1 MSAHTMEP
9 KDCGHHDEERR
20 ALRRR
25 IFIFILGLLVL
36 ILLIIFIVFLI
47 LRPSKP
53 SFVLRD
59 ATVYEFNATL
69 SSLLPVAAASPT
81 PGFLSSNLQ
90 VTVSSR
96 NPNGRIGIYYYQ
108 LDASASY
115 RGQQVTLPVLLP
127 ESYQGHKE
135 VTDWSPFLIG
145 RSVPVS
151 PYLGDALSQDL
162 NAGMVLL
169 NVKIDGRVKW
179 KVGTWTSGPYH
190 LHVNCPALLMLKA
203 SGSGAAASAV
213 ARTGLSMKAQLAQH
227 CTVDV

>member
-1 MSAHTMEP
+1 MPA

-20 ALRRR
+20 AMHRHL
-25 IFIFILGLLVL
+25 FSFILGLVAL
-36 ILLIIFIVFLI
+36 ILFIIFIVFLV

-53 SFVLRD
+53 AFRLQD

-69 SSLLPVAAASPT
+69 LPSPARS
-81 PGFLSSNLQ
+81 PSPSFLNADIQ

-96 NPNGRIGIYYYQ
+96 NPNSRIGIYYDQ
-108 LDASASY
+108 LDAYAAY

-135 VTDWSPFLIG
+135 VIDWSPFLLG
-145 RSVPVS
+145 HSVPVS
-151 PYLGDALSQDL
+151 PYLGDVLSQDL
-162 NAGMVLL
+162 SAGMVLL
-169 NVKIDGRVKW
+169 NIKIDGRVKW
-179 KVGTWTSGPYH
+179 KVGTWISGSYH

-203 SGSGAAASAV
+203 SGSHSTDTAAVGS
-213 ARTGLSMKAQLAQH
+213 GLSMKVQLDQH